1 MKVCLADYQKPL
13 RRKEAYMPAVTGPK
27 YGILNTK
34 NFQQLINDCLTDAA
48 FKSEVIGLLRSSV
61 YTFFSKF
68 FDLHPAA

>member
-1 MKVCLADYQKPL
+1 
-13 RRKEAYMPAVTGPK
+13 MPAVTGPK